1 MKEVNHFKKLF
12 QKNKKSVDKL
22 QKICYNKYI
31 KKIKNFKKERGVCTM
46 EKKITKKEMFAQI
59 REVVADN
66 ADMVTFIDHEIELLS
81 KKSGSKKP
89 TAIQIANEGLKATI
103 LTVLEGSEGM
113 TASEVLAGSD
123 EFAGLSNQK
132 ITALL
137 RQLVLDGSV
146 IKVTDGKKT
155 LFKLA

>member
-1 MKEVNHFKKLF
+1 MKGGI
-12 QKNKKSVDKL
+12 S
-22 QKICYNKYI
+22 I
-31 KKIKNFKKERGVCTM
+31 M

-66 ADMVTFIDHEIELLS
+66 ADMVAFIDHEIELLS

-89 TAIQIANEGLKATI
+89 TATQIANEGLKATI

-113 TASEVLAGSD
+113 TASEVLASSD

-146 IKVTDGKKT
+146 TKITDSKKT

>member
-1 MKEVNHFKKLF
+1 
-12 QKNKKSVDKL
+12 
-22 QKICYNKYI
+22 
-31 KKIKNFKKERGVCTM
+31 M

-59 REVVADN
+59 REVVAN
-66 ADMVTFIDHEIELLS
+66 NEDMVAFIDHEIELLS

-89 TAIQIANEGLKATI
+89 TATQIVNEGLKATI

-113 TASEVLAGSD
+113 TASEVLVSSD
-123 EFAGLSNQK
+123 EFTGLSNQK

-137 RQLVLDGSV
+137 RQLVLNGSV
-146 IKVTDGKKT
+146 TKITDNKKT

>member
-1 MKEVNHFKKLF
+1 
-12 QKNKKSVDKL
+12 
-22 QKICYNKYI
+22 
-31 KKIKNFKKERGVCTM
+31 M

-59 REVVADN
+59 REAVADN
-66 ADMVTFIDHEIELLS
+66 ADMVAFIDHEIELLQ

-89 TAIQIANEGLKATI
+89 TATQVANEKLKATI
-103 LTVLEGSEGM
+103 LEVLKGADAVTVEDTDGM

>member
-1 MKEVNHFKKLF
+1 
-12 QKNKKSVDKL
+12 
-22 QKICYNKYI
+22 
-31 KKIKNFKKERGVCTM
+31 M
-46 EKKITKKEMFAQI
+46 EKKITKREMFTQI
-59 REVVADN
+59 RDAIEIDIANNQENSNFNPFMVA
-66 ADMVTFIDHEIELLS
+66 FINYEIDLLS
-81 KKSGSKKP
+81 KKSASKKP
-89 TAIQIANEGLKATI
+89 TATQIANEGLKAII

-146 IKVTDGKKT
+146 TKITDNKKT

>member
-1 MKEVNHFKKLF
+1 MKGGI
-12 QKNKKSVDKL
+12 S
-22 QKICYNKYI
+22 I
-31 KKIKNFKKERGVCTM
+31 M

-59 REVVADN
+59 REVVTDN
-66 ADMVTFIDHEIELLS
+66 ADMVAFIDHEIELLS

-89 TAIQIANEGLKATI
+89 TATQIANEGLKATI

-113 TASEVLAGSD
+113 TASEVLASSD

-146 IKVTDGKKT
+146 TKITDSKKT